1 MKLIRILLII
11 MLAGALPIDV
21 KSQRITKNVV
31 ASRVELEAINS
42 RIEHL
47 YVTENVNALT
57 SLYAS
62 QFTFFPEYKPAIFE
76 MKALNQFFKDWFTA
90 GDVKTY
96 KKKITTVEI
105 YSGHLLE
112 LGTFSFHYSST
123 KNPQG
128 EYKGNY
134 MVLWQTDNKGKL
146 SIVSETFGA
155 DTYIEPEI
163 VPYADVQVEETN
175 FTAIAKVSKT
185 LITEIEE
192 FDAVVLKAV
201 ANGDGNARADGF
213 TQDAILLSNF
223 DSIRVGMDHIRPK
236 MLKTYTPDISF
247 RVKHYYNRIY
257 DLGEYVFVAAQY
269 KGGWGDSTKG
279 GRFKGNMSNLLKRTQ
294 NGKLLMHRQAGNR
307 DSKLVLFDN

>member
-1 MKLIRILLII
+1 MKLIRILLIV

-21 KSQRITKNVV
+21 KSQRITKNVE

-42 RIEHL
+42 RIEQL

-76 MKALNQFFKDWFTA
+76 LKALNQFFKDWFTA

-134 MVLWQTDNKGKL
+134 MVLWKSDNNGKL
-146 SIVSETFGA
+146 SILSETFGA

-163 VPYADVQVEETN
+163 VPYADVQIEETN
-175 FTAIAKVSKT
+175 FTAIAKVNKT

-223 DSIRVGMDHIRPK
+223 DSIRVGMEHIRPK

-247 RVKHYYNRIY
+247 RVKHYYY
-257 DLGEYVFVAAQY
+257 DLGEYVFVTAQY

-279 GRFKGNMSNLLKRTQ
+279 GRFKGNMSNLLKRTK